1 MKEVIAIIRR
11 HKLQET
17 KAGLL
22 GIGIPAL
29 TMVSVEGRG
38 KQKGLPWN
46 YELDPLL
53 TEVDDKEEKNTDEK
67 NTDSRMRFIP
77 KRMIYTVV
85 EDEYVPKV
93 VETIIRTNQSGHI
106 GDGKIFVCPIED
118 TVRVRTGENGEQA
131 IK

>member
-11 HKLQET
+11 HRLQET

-38 KQKGLPWN
+38 KQKGLPGWN
-46 YELDPLL
+46 YELDPTL
-53 TEVDDKEEKNTDEK
+53 TEVEEKNTGV
-67 NTDSRMRFIP
+67 SMRFIP
-77 KRMIYTVV
+77 KRMIYAVV
-85 EDEYVPKV
+85 EDDEVPRV

-106 GDGKIFVCPIED
+106 GDGKIFVCPVED
-118 TVRVRTGENGEQA
+118 AVRVRTGESGEQA

>member
-11 HKLQET
+11 HNLQDT

-22 GIGIPAL
+22 GIGVPAL

-38 KQKGLPWN
+38 KEKGLPGWN
-46 YELDPLL
+46 YELDPALNAL
-53 TEVDDKEEKNTDEK
+53 DEK
-67 NTDSRMRFIP
+67 NTGTCMRFIP
-77 KRMIYTVV
+77 KRMISTVV
-85 EDEYVPKV
+85 EDADVQKV

-106 GDGKIFVCPIED
+106 GDGKIFVCPVED
-118 TVRVRTGENGEQA
+118 SIRVRTGENGEQA

>member
-1 MKEVIAIIRR
+1 MKEVLAIIRR
-11 HKLQET
+11 HNLQET

-38 KQKGLPWN
+38 KQKGLPGWN
-46 YELDPLL
+46 YELDPTL
-53 TEVDDKEEKNTDEK
+53 TEVEEKNTGV
-67 NTDSRMRFIP
+67 SMRFIP
-77 KRMIYTVV
+77 KRMIYAVV
-85 EDEYVPKV
+85 EDEDVPKV

-106 GDGKIFVCPIED
+106 GDGKIFVCPMENA
-118 TVRVRTGENGEQA
+118 VRVRTGESGEQA

>member
-11 HKLQET
+11 HNLQDT

-22 GIGIPAL
+22 GIGVPAL

-38 KQKGLPWN
+38 KQKGHPGWN
-46 YELDPLL
+46 YELDPALM
-53 TEVDDKEEKNTDEK
+53 DMEEKNTGVCL
-67 NTDSRMRFIP
+67 RFIP
-77 KRMIYTVV
+77 KRMISTVV
-85 EDEYVPKV
+85 EDDDVPKV

-106 GDGKIFVCPIED
+106 GDGKIFVCPVED
-118 TVRVRTGENGEQA
+118 AVRVRTGESGEQA

>member
-11 HKLQET
+11 HNLQET

-22 GIGIPAL
+22 GIGVPAI

-38 KQKGLPWN
+38 KQKGLPGWN
-46 YELDPLL
+46 YELDPVLIEL
-53 TEVDDKEEKNTDEK
+53 EEKNLGAT
-67 NTDSRMRFIP
+67 MCFIP
-77 KRMIYTVV
+77 KRMISTVV
-85 EDEYVPKV
+85 EDDDVPKV

-106 GDGKIFVCPIED
+106 GDGKIFVCPVDD
-118 TVRVRTGENGEQA
+118 TVRIRTGESGEQA

>member
-1 MKEVIAIIRR
+1 MKEVMAIIRR
-11 HKLQET
+11 HRLQET

-38 KQKGLPWN
+38 KQKGLPGWN
-46 YELDPLL
+46 YELDPTL
-53 TEVDDKEEKNTDEK
+53 TEVEEKNTGV
-67 NTDSRMRFIP
+67 SMRFIP
-77 KRMIYTVV
+77 KRMIYAVV
-85 EDEYVPKV
+85 EDEDVPKV

-106 GDGKIFVCPIED
+106 GDGKIFVCPVEES
-118 TVRVRTGENGEQA
+118 VRVRTGESGEQA

>member
-11 HKLQET
+11 HRLQET

-38 KQKGLPWN
+38 KQKGLPGWN
-46 YELDPLL
+46 YELDPTL
-53 TEVDDKEEKNTDEK
+53 TEVEEKNTGV
-67 NTDSRMRFIP
+67 SMRFVP
-77 KRMIYTVV
+77 KRMIYAVI
-85 EDEYVPKV
+85 EDEDVPKV

-106 GDGKIFVCPIED
+106 GDGKIFVCPVED
-118 TVRVRTGENGEQA
+118 AVRVRTGESKEQA
-131 IK
+131 LK

>member
-11 HKLQET
+11 HRLQET

-38 KQKGLPWN
+38 KQKGLPGWN
-46 YELDPLL
+46 YELDPAL
-53 TEVDDKEEKNTDEK
+53 TEVEEKNTGA
-67 NTDSRMRFIP
+67 RMRFIP

-85 EDEYVPKV
+85 DDEDVPKV
-93 VETIIRTNQSGHI
+93 VETIIRTNQSGHV
-106 GDGKIFVCPIED
+106 GDGKIFVCPLED
-118 TVRVRTGENGEQA
+118 AVRVRTGENGEEA

>member
-11 HKLQET
+11 HRLQET

-38 KQKGLPWN
+38 KQKGLPGWN
-46 YELDPLL
+46 YELDPTL
-53 TEVDDKEEKNTDEK
+53 TEVEEKNTGV
-67 NTDSRMRFIP
+67 SMRFIP
-77 KRMIYTVV
+77 KRMIYAVV
-85 EDEYVPKV
+85 EDDEVPRV
-93 VETIIRTNQSGHI
+93 VQTIIRTNQSGHI
-106 GDGKIFVCPIED
+106 GDGKIFVCPVED
-118 TVRVRTGENGEQA
+118 AVRVRTGENGEQA

>member
-11 HKLQET
+11 HRLQET

-38 KQKGLPWN
+38 KQKGLPGWN
-46 YELDPLL
+46 YELDPAL
-53 TEVDDKEEKNTDEK
+53 TEVEEKNTG
-67 NTDSRMRFIP
+67 TSMRFVP

-85 EDEYVPKV
+85 EDADVPKV

-106 GDGKIFVCPIED
+106 GDGRIFVCNVED
-118 TVRVRTGENGEQA
+118 AVRVRTGENGESA

>member
-11 HKLQET
+11 HRLQET

-38 KQKGLPWN
+38 KQKGLPGWN
-46 YELDPLL
+46 YEVDPTL
-53 TEVDDKEEKNTDEK
+53 TEVEEKNTGV
-67 NTDSRMRFIP
+67 SMRFIP
-77 KRMIYTVV
+77 KRMIYAVV
-85 EDEYVPKV
+85 EDEDVPQV

-106 GDGKIFVCPIED
+106 GDGKIFVCLVED
-118 TVRVRTGENGEQA
+118 AVRVRTGEKGEQA

>member
-38 KQKGLPWN
+38 KQKGLPGWN
-46 YELDPLL
+46 YELDPTL
-53 TEVDDKEEKNTDEK
+53 TEVEEKNTGV
-67 NTDSRMRFIP
+67 SMRFIP
-77 KRMIYTVV
+77 KRMIYAVV
-85 EDEYVPKV
+85 EDEDVPKV

-106 GDGKIFVCPIED
+106 GDGKIFVCPVEES
-118 TVRVRTGENGEQA
+118 VRVRTGESGEQA

>member
-11 HKLQET
+11 HRLQET

-38 KQKGLPWN
+38 KQKGLPGWN
-46 YELDPLL
+46 YELDPTL
-53 TEVDDKEEKNTDEK
+53 TEVEEKNTGV
-67 NTDSRMRFIP
+67 SMRFIP
-77 KRMIYTVV
+77 KRMIYAVV
-85 EDEYVPKV
+85 EDEDVPKV

-106 GDGKIFVCPIED
+106 GDGKIFVCPVEES
-118 TVRVRTGENGEQA
+118 VRVRTGESGEQA

>member
-1 MKEVIAIIRR
+1 MKEVMAIIRR
-11 HKLQET
+11 HRLQET

-38 KQKGLPWN
+38 KQKGLPGWN
-46 YELDPLL
+46 YELDPTL
-53 TEVDDKEEKNTDEK
+53 TEVEEKNTGV
-67 NTDSRMRFIP
+67 SMRFIP
-77 KRMIYTVV
+77 KRMIYAVV
-85 EDEYVPKV
+85 EDEDVPKV

-106 GDGKIFVCPIED
+106 GDGKIFVCPMENA
-118 TVRVRTGENGEQA
+118 VRVRTGESGEQA

>member
-11 HKLQET
+11 HNLQDT

-22 GIGIPAL
+22 GIGVPAI

-38 KQKGLPWN
+38 KQKGLPGWN
-46 YELDPLL
+46 YELDPALMEL
-53 TEVDDKEEKNTDEK
+53 DEK
-67 NTDSRMRFIP
+67 NTGTYMSFIP
-77 KRMIYTVV
+77 KRMISTVV
-85 EDEYVPKV
+85 EDADVPKV

-106 GDGKIFVCPIED
+106 GDGKIFVCPVED
-118 TVRVRTGENGEQA
+118 SIRVRTGESGEQA

>member
-11 HKLQET
+11 HRLQET

-38 KQKGLPWN
+38 KQKGLPGWN
-46 YELDPLL
+46 YELDPTL
-53 TEVDDKEEKNTDEK
+53 TEVEEKNTGV
-67 NTDSRMRFIP
+67 SMRFIP
-77 KRMIYTVV
+77 KRMIYAVV
-85 EDEYVPKV
+85 EDEDVPKV

-106 GDGKIFVCPIED
+106 GDGKIFVCPVED
-118 TVRVRTGENGEQA
+118 SVRVRTGESGEQA

>member
-11 HKLQET
+11 HNLQET

-22 GIGIPAL
+22 GIGVPAL

-38 KQKGLPWN
+38 KEKGIPSWN
-46 YELDPLL
+46 YELDPAL
-53 TEVDDKEEKNTDEK
+53 TELEEKNTG
-67 NTDSRMRFIP
+67 TSMRFIP
-77 KRMIYTVV
+77 KRMISTVV
-85 EDEYVPKV
+85 EDDDVPKV

-106 GDGKIFVCPIED
+106 GDGKIFVCPVD
-118 TVRVRTGENGEQA
+118 DAVRVRTGESGEQA

>member
-11 HKLQET
+11 HNLQET

-38 KQKGLPWN
+38 KEKGIPGWN
-46 YELDPLL
+46 YELDPALPR
-53 TEVDDKEEKNTDEK
+53 VEERETGAGI
-67 NTDSRMRFIP
+67 RLIP
-77 KRMIYTVV
+77 KRMISTVV
-85 EDEYVPKV
+85 EDDDVPRV
-93 VETIIRTNQSGHI
+93 VETIIRTNQTGNI
-106 GDGKIFVCPIED
+106 GDGKIFVCPVD
-118 TVRVRTGENGEQA
+118 DAMRVRTGESGEQA

>member
-11 HKLQET
+11 HRLQET

-38 KQKGLPWN
+38 KQKGLPGWN
-46 YELDPLL
+46 YELDPAL
-53 TEVDDKEEKNTDEK
+53 TEIEERNTGA
-67 NTDSRMRFIP
+67 SMRFVP

-85 EDEYVPKV
+85 EDEDVPKV

-106 GDGKIFVCPIED
+106 GDGKIFVCPVED
-118 TVRVRTGENGEQA
+118 AVRVRTGENGEQA

>member
-11 HKLQET
+11 HNLQDT

-22 GIGIPAL
+22 GIGVPAI

-38 KQKGLPWN
+38 KQKGLPGWN
-46 YELDPLL
+46 YELDPALMEL
-53 TEVDDKEEKNTDEK
+53 EEKNTG
-67 NTDSRMRFIP
+67 TCMRFIP
-77 KRMIYTVV
+77 KRIISTVV
-85 EDEYVPKV
+85 EDADVPKV

-106 GDGKIFVCPIED
+106 GDGKIFVCPVED
-118 TVRVRTGENGEQA
+118 SIRVRTGENGEQA